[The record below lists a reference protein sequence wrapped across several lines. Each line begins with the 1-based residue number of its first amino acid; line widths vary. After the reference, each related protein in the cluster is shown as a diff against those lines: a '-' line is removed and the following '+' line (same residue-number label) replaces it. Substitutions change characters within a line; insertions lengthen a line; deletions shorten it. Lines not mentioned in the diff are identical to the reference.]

1 MLYLHYYTD
10 DIKNSQP
17 SELFDASSGIKF
29 PGKRERINDAKA
41 GKKEKV
47 ADGGKKEKGIIK
59 GFLGSLKTWMSD
71 DHDDFVKSN

>member
-17 SELFDASSGIKF
+17 SELFDASSGIKI

-41 GKKEKV
+41 GKKEKFFCTFASGLSV
-47 ADGGKKEKGIIK
+47 N
-59 GFLGSLKTWMSD
+59 SLL
-71 DHDDFVKSN
+71 HE